1 MIGLVVTGHGHFAD
15 GIHTSAQMIAGENEY
30 VRYINFEEGMTP
42 EQLAQK
48 FNAAFDEFRTCDG
61 VVVLSDLPGGSPF
74 KTAVECKYARPDQK
88 IEVIAGTNLPM
99 IVTAVTMLD
108 MEDDPRSLAEE
119 LVDTGKDC
127 MVIFELQAPAEEAE
141 SDESDGIYTMINWE
155 VILWTC
161 VTLAVIMGV
170 IGLILYAISAK
181 NMRNKR
187 KELGEVHTDMKVGS
201 RIMFAGGIYG
211 KIVSMEDE
219 DTLRV
224 EVAPKIVITISRY
237 AVQSIVK

>member
-1 MIGLVVTGHGHFAD
+1 
-15 GIHTSAQMIAGENEY
+15 
-30 VRYINFEEGMTP
+30 
-42 EQLAQK
+42 
-48 FNAAFDEFRTCDG
+48 
-61 VVVLSDLPGGSPF
+61 
-74 KTAVECKYARPDQK
+74 
-88 IEVIAGTNLPM
+88 
-99 IVTAVTMLD
+99 
-108 MEDDPRSLAEE
+108 
-119 LVDTGKDC
+119 
-127 MVIFELQAPAEEAE
+127 
-141 SDESDGIYTMINWE
+141 MINWE
-155 VILWTC
+155 VIIWTC
-161 VTLAVIMGV
+161 ITLAVIMGV

-201 RIMFAGGIYG
+201 RIMFASGIYG

>member
-1 MIGLVVTGHGHFAD
+1 
-15 GIHTSAQMIAGENEY
+15 
-30 VRYINFEEGMTP
+30 
-42 EQLAQK
+42 
-48 FNAAFDEFRTCDG
+48 
-61 VVVLSDLPGGSPF
+61 
-74 KTAVECKYARPDQK
+74 
-88 IEVIAGTNLPM
+88 
-99 IVTAVTMLD
+99 
-108 MEDDPRSLAEE
+108 
-119 LVDTGKDC
+119 
-127 MVIFELQAPAEEAE
+127 
-141 SDESDGIYTMINWE
+141 MINWE

-161 VTLAVIMGV
+161 VTLAVVMGV
-170 IGLILYAISAK
+170 IALYAISAK

-187 KELGEVHTDMKVGS
+187 KELSEVHTDMKVGS